1 MTWYTWQNGTQQ
13 GPFEEQQVRDLAL
26 AGTLGPLA
34 LVWREGAAGWSPLAD
49 LLAPSAAAAAVTR
62 PCARCSNRYPENLL
76 APWGGV
82 EVCAYCKPR
91 HLAELRESAAFLPGQ
106 ASYANWGTRFAARMI
121 DGVILAIVNL
131 IVQVPMLLT
140 VGLGKST
147 DFENGRFLFIYAAT
161 VLTQLAVQGIY
172 EIWFVYR
179 KGGTPG
185 KLILELQILDS
196 DGKRLSKGRAT
207 GRYFATYITG
217 LTLGLGYLLPLWD
230 PEKRTL
236 HDMIADTRVVKK

>member
-1 MTWYTWQNGTQQ
+1 MTWYTWQNGVQQ
-13 GPFEEQQVRDLAL
+13 GPFEKQQVTDLAL

-34 LVWREGAAGWSPLAD
+34 LVWREGATGWSPISE
-49 LLAPSAAAAAVTR
+49 LLAPVAPNFPTR
-62 PCARCSNRYPENLL
+62 PCARCANLYPEHLL

-91 HLAELRESAAFLPGQ
+91 HLAELRESAAFLPGH

-121 DGVILAIVNL
+121 DGVILSVVNL
-131 IVQVPMLLT
+131 IVQVPMLLSF
-140 VGLGKST
+140 GFGKPT
-147 DFENGRFLFIYAAT
+147 DFETSRVLFIYAAT
-161 VLTQLAVQGIY
+161 TLTQLAVQGVY
-172 EIWFVYR
+172 EIWFVHR
-179 KGGTPG
+179 KGATPG

-196 DGKRLSKGRAT
+196 EGKRLSKGRAI
-207 GRYFATYITG
+207 GRYFAQYISG

>member
-1 MTWYTWQNGTQQ
+1 MTWYTWQDGAQQ
-13 GPFEEQQVRDLAL
+13 GPFEEQQLRDLAL
-26 AGTLGPLA
+26 VGTLGPLA
-34 LVWREGAAGWSPLAD
+34 LVWREGAAGWSPLSELFTPA
-49 LLAPSAAAAAVTR
+49 APTVPGR
-62 PCARCSNRYPENLL
+62 PCARCANLYPENLL

-91 HLAELRESAAFLPGQ
+91 HLAELRESAAFLPGH

-121 DGVILAIVNL
+121 DGVILSVVNL
-131 IVQVPMLLT
+131 LIQIPMLT
-140 VGLGKST
+140 TAVVGGASDT
-147 DFENGRFLFIYAAT
+147 NSARFLFIYGAT
-161 VLTQLAVQGIY
+161 VLTQLAVQGVY

-196 DGKRLSKGRAT
+196 EGKRLSKGRAI
-207 GRYFATYITG
+207 GRYFAQYISG

-230 PEKRTL
+230 PEKRAL